1 VERLTGIGV
10 SPGVVLGRAVVLTQ
24 RTEVMR
30 FPIPPERVE
39 QEVAALLGAQAASK
53 QQLQDIKSRVEH
65 GPGSELAALFD
76 AQLLMLDDPMLVGR
90 AEAIVRTE
98 RVNAGWAVHRAYEEL
113 YHVFMSM
120 EDPYLRERET
130 DVADVAGRLRLNLRH
145 GAKGP
150 KELLSQVDGPSVLIA
165 DELTASVAA
174 QLDWSRVQAFA
185 TDAGSRTYHTAI
197 LARSL
202 KVPAIVGLHDASL
215 RIPAGTPVVLDGT
228 TGELIVAPTP
238 EQIDDAHRRATRP
251 RRRAQSRGEPGPVST
266 TDGVRIRLEANIELL
281 EDLPFLNEH
290 GAEGVGLYRSEFMLS
305 GRPIASVTEEDQ
317 YALYRSLIEQVAP
330 RPVTIRTFD
339 LDERQFAGPGRGP
352 ERRRTR
358 PGLRGLRLGLAN
370 PDVLRTQMRALVRA
384 SAHGPLRIMFP
395 FVTAVEEVRE
405 ARKILSDVMRDLGID
420 PAATV
425 GGGVTAGGA
434 ASGLSRSLRIKV
446 GAMIE
451 VPSAALAADLLAP
464 EVDFFTIGTNDL
476 IQFCLAVDRTDDR
489 VSDLYEPLHPAVLRL
504 IRTVRRAAARH
515 RIPVSLC
522 GEMASDPALVGL
534 LVGLGLTEFSMTP
547 GAIPMVRHVI
557 EELSMAD
564 ARRLAGHVLR
574 LPTAAEIEQYL
585 FDALAA
591 SAFQRSPLS

>member
-10 SPGVVLGRAVVLTQ
+10 SPGVAVGRAVILTQ

-30 FPIPPERVE
+30 FPIPPDRVE
-39 QEVAALLGAQAASK
+39 REVQALQRAREESK
-53 QQLQDIKSRVEH
+53 QQLHDIRARLAH
-65 GPGSELAALFD
+65 GPASELAALFD
-76 AQLLMLDDPMLVGR
+76 AQLLMLDDQMLVGR
-90 AEAIVRTE
+90 AEKIVRGE
-98 RVNAGWAVHRAYEEL
+98 RVNAAWAVHRAYEEL
-113 YHVFMSM
+113 YQLFSAM
-120 EDPYLRERET
+120 EDPYLREREN
-130 DVADVAGRLRLNLRH
+130 DVADVAGRLRMNLRH
-145 GAKGP
+145 GARGP
-150 KELLSQVDGPSVLIA
+150 RELLSQLDGPSILIA

-202 KVPAIVGLHDASL
+202 KVPAIVGLHDASV
-215 RIPAGTPVVLDGT
+215 RISAGTPLILDGT
-228 TGELIVAPTP
+228 TGELVVAPAP
-238 EQIDDAHRRATRP
+238 ELIDDAHRRAARP
-251 RRRAQSRGEPGPVST
+251 RRRGPATESGPVST

-281 EDLPFLNEH
+281 EDLEFLNEH

-305 GRPIASVTEEDQ
+305 GRTLASVTEDEQ
-317 YALYRSLIEQVAP
+317 YALYRSLIEQVSP

-339 LDERQFAGPGRGP
+339 LDERQVGHDVAAP

-370 PDVLRTQMRALVRA
+370 PELLRTQLRALVRA
-384 SAHGPLRIMFP
+384 SAHGPLRVMFP
-395 FVTAVEEVRE
+395 FVTAVEEVRQ
-405 ARKILSDVMRDLGID
+405 ARAMLTDIG
-420 PAATV
+420 PHQ
-425 GGGVTAGGA
+425 
-434 ASGLSRSLRIKV
+434 IKV

-464 EVDFFTIGTNDL
+464 DVDFFTIGTNDL
-476 IQFCLAVDRTDDR
+476 IQYCLAVDRTDDR

-504 IRTVRRAAARH
+504 IRMVRRAARRH

-534 LVGLGLTEFSMTP
+534 LVGLGLTEFSMNP
-547 GAIPMVRHVI
+547 AAIPIVRQVVQ
-557 EELSMAD
+557 ELSAAE
-564 ARRLAGHVLR
+564 ARRLAGHALR

-591 SAFQRSPLS
+591 SAFQRSPSS

>member
-1 VERLTGIGV
+1 MERLTGIGV

-30 FPIPPERVE
+30 FPIPHERVDR
-39 QEVAALLGAQAASK
+39 EVAALHQAQADSR
-53 QQLQDIKSRVEH
+53 QQLQDIR
-65 GPGSELAALFD
+65 GRLNQGRGSELAALFD

-90 AEAIVRTE
+90 AEAIVRDE
-98 RVNAGWAVHRAYEEL
+98 RVNAAWAVHRAYEEL

-120 EDPYLRERET
+120 EDPYLREREN

-150 KELLSQVDGPSVLIA
+150 KELLSQIDGPSVLIA

-174 QLDWSRVQAFA
+174 QLDWTRVQAFA

-202 KVPAIVGLHDASL
+202 KVPAIVGLHDASI
-215 RIPAGTPVVLDGT
+215 RIAAGTPVVLDGT
-228 TGELIVAPTP
+228 TGELVVAPTP
-238 EQIDDAHRRATRP
+238 EQIDEAHRRASRP
-251 RRRAQSRGEPGPVST
+251 RRAGAPAEIGPVST

-281 EDLPFLNEH
+281 EDLPFLNAH

-305 GRPIASVTEEDQ
+305 GRSLDAANEDAQ
-317 YALYRSLIEQVAP
+317 YAIYRSLIEQVAP

-339 LDERQFAGPGRGP
+339 LDERQFGTAQGP

-370 PDVLRTQMRALVRA
+370 PEVLRTQLRALVRA

-395 FVTAVEEVRE
+395 FVSAVEEVRQ
-405 ARKILSDVMRDLGID
+405 ARAILDEVMGVLS
-420 PAATV
+420 V
-425 GGGVTAGGA
+425 GKVESVAG
-434 ASGLSRSLRIKV
+434 STRVQV

-476 IQFCLAVDRTDDR
+476 IQFTLAVDRTDDR

-504 IRTVRRAAARH
+504 IRTVRRAASR
-515 RIPVSLC
+515 RKIPVSLC

-547 GAIPMVRHVI
+547 GAIPIVRQVVQ
-557 EELSMAD
+557 ELNAAD
-564 ARRLAGHVLR
+564 ARKLAGHVLT
-574 LPTAAEIEQYL
+574 LATAAEIEQYL

-591 SAFQRSPLS
+591 SAIQRSPSS

>member
-1 VERLTGIGV
+1 MERLTGIGV

-30 FPIPPERVE
+30 FPIPPERVD
-39 QEVAALLGAQAASK
+39 QEVAALQRAQGASR
-53 QQLQDIKSRVEH
+53 QQLQDIRARVEH

-76 AQLLMLDDPMLVGR
+76 AQLLMLDDPMLIGR
-90 AEAIVRTE
+90 AETIIRTE
-98 RVNAGWAVHRAYEEL
+98 RVNAAWAVHRAYEEL
-113 YHVFMSM
+113 YQVFSSM

-145 GAKGP
+145 GARGP

-228 TGELIVAPTP
+228 SGELIVAPTA
-238 EQIDDAHRRATRP
+238 EQIDEAHRRASRP
-251 RRRAQSRGEPGPVST
+251 RRKGTPQPEAGPVST

-305 GRPIASVTEEDQ
+305 GRPIESVTEDNQ

-339 LDERQFAGPGRGP
+339 LDERHFAGPGRAP

-370 PDVLRTQMRALVRA
+370 PVVLRTQLRALVRA

-395 FVTAVEEVRE
+395 FVTAVEDVRD
-405 ARKILSDVMRDLGID
+405 ARKILAEVVSDFDQID
-420 PAATV
+420 PAQ
-425 GGGVTAGGA
+425 
-434 ASGLSRSLRIKV
+434 IKV

-547 GAIPMVRHVI
+547 GAIPIVRHVI
-557 EELSMAD
+557 EGLSASE
-564 ARRLAGHVLR
+564 ARRLAGHALR
-574 LPTAAEIEQYL
+574 LATAAEIEQYL

-591 SAFQRSPLS
+591 SAYQRSPLS

>member
-1 VERLTGIGV
+1 MERLTGIGV

-39 QEVAALLGAQAASK
+39 QEVAALLRSQAASR
-53 QQLQDIKSRVEH
+53 QQLQDIKARVEH

-90 AEAIVRTE
+90 AESIVRAE
-98 RVNAGWAVHRAYEEL
+98 RVNAAWAVHRAYEEL
-113 YHVFMSM
+113 YHVFRSM

-150 KELLSQVDGPSVLIA
+150 KELLSEVDGPSVLIA

-215 RIPAGTPVVLDGT
+215 RIAAGTPVVLDGT
-228 TGELIVAPTP
+228 TGELTVAPTP
-238 EQIDDAHRRATRP
+238 AQIDEAHRRATPP
-251 RRRAQSRGEPGPVST
+251 RRRRAATTAAGPVST
-266 TDGVRIRLEANIELL
+266 TDGMRIRLEANIELL

-305 GRPIASVTEEDQ
+305 GRPIESVTEDDQ

-339 LDERQFAGPGRGP
+339 VDERHFAGPGRGP

-370 PDVLRTQMRALVRA
+370 PAVLRTQLRALVRA

-395 FVTAVEEVRE
+395 FVTAVEEVRD
-405 ARKILSDVMRDLGID
+405 ARKMLAEVVSGFSGID
-420 PAATV
+420 PTK
-425 GGGVTAGGA
+425 
-434 ASGLSRSLRIKV
+434 LKV

-504 IRTVRRAAARH
+504 IRIVRRAAARH
-515 RIPVSLC
+515 HIPVSLC

-547 GAIPMVRHVI
+547 GAIPIIRHVV
-557 EELSMAD
+557 EELSASE
-564 ARRLAGHVLR
+564 ARRLASHALR
-574 LPTAAEIEQYL
+574 LATAAEIEQYL

-591 SAFQRSPLS
+591 SPFQRSPFRE

>member
-30 FPIPPERVE
+30 FPIPPERVDR
-39 QEVAALLGAQAASK
+39 EVAALTRAQADSR
-53 QQLQDIKSRVEH
+53 QQLQDIRARVAH
-65 GPGSELAALFD
+65 GRGSELAALFD
-76 AQLLMLDDPMLVGR
+76 AQLLMLDDPLLVGR
-90 AEAIVRTE
+90 AEQIIRAE
-98 RVNAGWAVHRAYEEL
+98 RVNAAWAVHRAYEEL

-120 EDPYLRERET
+120 EDPYLREREN

-145 GAKGP
+145 GARGP
-150 KELLSQVDGPSVLIA
+150 KELLSQIDGPSVLIA

-174 QLDWSRVQAFA
+174 QLDWTRVQAFA

-215 RIPAGTPVVLDGT
+215 RVAAGTPVVLDGT
-228 TGELIVAPTP
+228 TGELIVAPTA
-238 EQIDDAHRRATRP
+238 EQIDEAHRRATRP
-251 RRRAQSRGEPGPVST
+251 KRRVSSADAGPVTT
-266 TDGVRIRLEANIELL
+266 TDGVRVRLEANIELL

-305 GRPIASVTEEDQ
+305 GRSLEAATEDGQ
-317 YALYRSLIEQVAP
+317 YEIYRSLLEQVAP

-339 LDERQFAGPGRGP
+339 IDERQFGPTHGP

-358 PGLRGLRLGLAN
+358 PGLRGLRLSLAN
-370 PDVLRTQMRALVRA
+370 PEVLRTQLRALVRA

-395 FVTAVEEVRE
+395 FVTSVEEVRQ
-405 ARKILSDVMRDLGID
+405 AREILQSVD
-420 PAATV
+420 P
-425 GGGVTAGGA
+425 GAG
-434 ASGLSRSLRIKV
+434 SRVKV

-464 EVDFFTIGTNDL
+464 HVDFFTIGTNDL
-476 IQFCLAVDRTDDR
+476 IQFTLAVDRTDDR
-489 VSDLYEPLHPAVLRL
+489 MSDLYEPLHPAVLRL
-504 IRTVRRAAARH
+504 IRHVRRAAHRH
-515 RIPVSLC
+515 RVPVSLC
-522 GEMASDPALVGL
+522 GEMASDPALIGL
-534 LVGLGLTEFSMTP
+534 LIGLGLTEFSMTP
-547 GAIPMVRHVI
+547 GAIPIVRHAVQ
-557 EELSMAD
+557 ELHAGD
-564 ARRLAGHVLR
+564 ARKLAGHALM

-591 SAFQRSPLS
+591 SAIQRSPSS

>member
-1 VERLTGIGV
+1 VERLNGIGV
-10 SPGVVLGRAVVLTQ
+10 SPGVVVGRAVILTQ

-30 FPIPPERVE
+30 FPIPPDRVD
-39 QEVAALLGAQAASK
+39 QETLALQRARDQSR
-53 QQLQDIKSRVEH
+53 QQLQDIRARLAQ
-65 GPGSELAALFD
+65 GRGNELAALFD
-76 AQLLMLDDPMLVGR
+76 AQILMLDDPMLVGR
-90 AEAIVRTE
+90 ADEIIRTE
-98 RVNAGWAVHRAYEEL
+98 RVNAAWAVHRAYEEVYQL
-113 YHVFMSM
+113 FTAM
-120 EDPYLRERET
+120 EDPYLRERDN
-130 DVADVAGRLRLNLRH
+130 DVADVAGRLRMNLRH
-145 GAKGP
+145 GARGP
-150 KELLSQVDGPSVLIA
+150 RELLSQIDGPSILIA

-215 RIPAGTPVVLDGT
+215 RIAAGTPIVLDGT
-228 TGELIVAPTP
+228 TGELVIAPSA
-238 EQIDDAHRRATRP
+238 EMIDAAHRRATRP
-251 RRRAQSRGEPGPVST
+251 RRRGVHSADASPVST
-266 TDGVRIRLEANIELL
+266 TDGVRVRLEANVELL
-281 EDLPFLNEH
+281 EDLEYLNEH

-305 GRPIASVTEEDQ
+305 GRPLESVTEDEQ
-317 YALYRSLIEQVAP
+317 YALYRSLIERVAP

-339 LDERQFAGPGRGP
+339 LDERQVGLNVARP

-370 PDVLRTQMRALVRA
+370 PALLRTQLRALVRA
-384 SAHGPLRIMFP
+384 SEHGPLRVMFP
-395 FVTAVEEVRE
+395 FVTAVEEVRQ
-405 ARKILSDVMRDLGID
+405 ARALL
-420 PAATV
+420 AE
-425 GGGVTAGGA
+425 VTAG
-434 ASGLSRSLRIKV
+434 LSHIDRNQLKV

-476 IQFCLAVDRTDDR
+476 IQYCLAVDRTDDR

-504 IRTVRRAAARH
+504 IRLVRRAATRH
-515 RIPVSLC
+515 HIPVSLC

-534 LVGLGLTEFSMTP
+534 LVGLGLAEFSMTP
-547 GAIPMVRHVI
+547 AAIPIVRQVVM
-557 EELSMAD
+557 ELNAGE

-591 SAFQRSPLS
+591 SAFQRSPSS

>member
-1 VERLTGIGV
+1 VDRLTGIGV
-10 SPGVVLGRAVVLTQ
+10 SPGVAVGRAVILTQ

-30 FPIPPERVE
+30 FPIPPERVDR
-39 QEVAALLGAQAASK
+39 EVQALQRAREESK
-53 QQLQDIKSRVEH
+53 QQLHDIRERVAQ
-65 GPGSELAALFD
+65 GPASELAALFD
-76 AQLLMLDDPMLVGR
+76 AQVLMLDDQMLVGR
-90 AEAIVRTE
+90 AENIIRTE
-98 RVNAGWAVHRAYEEL
+98 RVNAAWAVHRAYEEL
-113 YHVFMSM
+113 YQLFSAM
-120 EDPYLRERET
+120 EDPYLRERDN
-130 DVADVAGRLRLNLRH
+130 DVADVAGRLRMNLRH
-145 GAKGP
+145 GARGP
-150 KELLSQVDGPSVLIA
+150 RELLSQLDGPSILIA

-202 KVPAIVGLHDASL
+202 KVPAIVGLHDASV
-215 RIPAGTPVVLDGT
+215 RISAGTPLILDGT
-228 TGELIVAPTP
+228 TGELVVAPAP
-238 EQIDDAHRRATRP
+238 EMIDDAQRRAARP
-251 RRRAQSRGEPGPVST
+251 RRRAAAGDSGPVST

-281 EDLPFLNEH
+281 EDLEFINEH

-305 GRPIASVTEEDQ
+305 GRPLESVTEDEQ
-317 YALYRSLIEQVAP
+317 YALYRSLIEQVYP

-339 LDERQFAGPGRGP
+339 LDERQVGRNVPRP

-358 PGLRGLRLGLAN
+358 PGLRGMRLGLAH
-370 PDVLRTQMRALVRA
+370 PELLRTQLRALVRA
-384 SAHGPLRIMFP
+384 SAHGPLRVMFP
-395 FVTAVEEVRE
+395 FVTAVEEVRQ
-405 ARKILSDVMRDLGID
+405 ARAMMTDIG
-420 PAATV
+420 PHQ
-425 GGGVTAGGA
+425 
-434 ASGLSRSLRIKV
+434 IKV

-464 EVDFFTIGTNDL
+464 DVDFFTIGTNDL
-476 IQFCLAVDRTDDR
+476 IQYCLAVDRTDDR

-504 IRTVRRAAARH
+504 IRLVRRAAARH

-534 LVGLGLTEFSMTP
+534 LIGLGLTEFSMTP
-547 GAIPMVRHVI
+547 AAIPIIRQVVQ
-557 EELSMAD
+557 ELSAAE
-564 ARRLAGHVLR
+564 ARRLASHALR

>member
-1 VERLTGIGV
+1 VERLKGIGV
-10 SPGVVLGRAVVLTQ
+10 SPGVAVGRAVILTQ

-30 FPIPPERVE
+30 FPIPPDRVDR
-39 QEVAALLGAQAASK
+39 EVEALRTARDQSR
-53 QQLQDIKSRVEH
+53 QQLQDISDRVAQ

-76 AQLLMLDDPMLVGR
+76 AQILMLDDPMLIGR
-90 AEAIVRTE
+90 AEEIIRTE
-98 RVNAGWAVHRAYEEL
+98 RVNAAWAVHRAYEGL
-113 YHVFMSM
+113 YQVFSSM
-120 EDPYLRERET
+120 EDPYLRERESE
-130 DVADVAGRLRLNLRH
+130 VADVAGRLRMNLRH
-145 GAKGP
+145 GARGP
-150 KELLSQVDGPSVLIA
+150 RELLSQIDGPSILIA

-174 QLDWSRVQAFA
+174 QLDWSRVQGFA

-215 RIPAGTPVVLDGT
+215 RVAAGTPLVLDGT
-228 TGELIVAPTP
+228 TGELVVAPSP
-238 EQIDDAHRRATRP
+238 EQIEEAQRRASRP
-251 RRRAQSRGEPGPVST
+251 RRRGTVAAESGPVLT

-281 EDLPFLNEH
+281 EDLDYLNEY
-290 GAEGVGLYRSEFMLS
+290 GAEGVGLYRSEFMVS
-305 GRPIASVTEEDQ
+305 GRALERVTEDEQ
-317 YALYRSLIEQVAP
+317 YSLYRNLIEEVAP

-339 LDERQFAGPGRGP
+339 LDERQIARDQPRP

-370 PDVLRTQMRALVRA
+370 PDLLRTQLRALVRA

-395 FVTAVEEVRE
+395 FVTAVEEVRQ
-405 ARKILSDVMRDLGID
+405 ARAMLTAIESEIGI
-420 PAATV
+420 AA
-425 GGGVTAGGA
+425 GA
-434 ASGLSRSLRIKV
+434 ERIKV

-451 VPSAALAADLLAP
+451 VPSAALAADLFAP
-464 EVDFFTIGTNDL
+464 DVDFFTIGTNDL
-476 IQFCLAVDRTDDR
+476 IQYCLAVDRTDDR
-489 VSDLYEPLHPAVLRL
+489 VSDLYEPLHPSVLRL
-504 IRTVRRAAARH
+504 IRMVRRAAAHH

-547 GAIPMVRHVI
+547 GAIPIVRQVVQ
-557 EELSMAD
+557 ELSARE

-574 LPTAAEIEQYL
+574 LATAAEIEQYL

-591 SAFQRSPLS
+591 SAIQRSPSS

>member
-1 VERLTGIGV
+1 MERLTGIAV
-10 SPGVVLGRAVVLTQ
+10 SPGVAVGRAVVLTQ

-30 FPIPPERVE
+30 FPIPTDRVE
-39 QEVAALLGAQAASK
+39 KEVAALYAAREASK
-53 QQLQDIKSRVEH
+53 QQLLDIRH
-65 GPGSELAALFD
+65 RLDQGPGSELAALFD

-90 AEAIVRTE
+90 AEEIVRTE
-98 RVNAGWAVHRAYEEL
+98 RVNAAWAVHRAYEEL
-113 YHVFMSM
+113 FLVFMKM

-145 GAKGP
+145 GARGP
-150 KELLSQVDGPSVLIA
+150 RELLSQIDGPSVLIA

-202 KVPAIVGLHDASL
+202 KVPAVVGLHDASL
-215 RIPAGTPVVLDGT
+215 RIAPGTTVILDGSS
-228 TGELIVAPTP
+228 GDLIVAPLR
-238 EQIDDAHRRATRP
+238 EQIDEAQRRATRA
-251 RRRAQSRGEPGPVST
+251 RSRPHATHEVGPVST

-290 GAEGVGLYRSEFMLS
+290 GAEGIGLYRSEFMLS
-305 GRPIASVTEEDQ
+305 GRPLEGVTEETQ
-317 YALYRSLIEQVAP
+317 YVLYRSLIDQVAP

-339 LDERQFAGPGRGP
+339 VDERQLTPGQGL

-370 PDVLRTQMRALVRA
+370 PAVLRTQLRALVRA

-395 FVTAVEEVRE
+395 FVSAVEEVRA
-405 ARKILSDVMRDLGID
+405 ARKILNEVIAD
-420 PAATV
+420 T
-425 GGGVTAGGA
+425 GVT
-434 ASGLSRSLRIKV
+434 SPVSV

-476 IQFCLAVDRTDDR
+476 IQYSLAVDRTDDR
-489 VSDLYEPLHPAVLRL
+489 LSDLYEPLHPAVLRL
-504 IRTVRRAAARH
+504 IRLVRRAATRH

-522 GEMASDPALVGL
+522 GEMASDPALIGL
-534 LVGLGLTEFSMTP
+534 LVGLGLTNFSMTP
-547 GAIPMVRHVI
+547 GAIPFVRQVVQD
-557 EELSMAD
+557 LSAAE

-574 LPTAAEIEQYL
+574 LPTASEIEQYL

-591 SAFQRSPLS
+591 SAAKGVLRRE